1 MNVEET
7 TEKIISG
14 AGRAVACGTLIVGV
28 FLPWCFVLQFDARVF
43 PFAWIGSVWFEGA
56 LDRLDEQGHMFCDL
70 EQFVERRKGNLGA
83 LMERFG
89 FWRIRAP

>member
-14 AGRAVACGTLIVGV
+14 VGRVVAYGTLIVGV

-43 PFAWIGSVWFEGA
+43 PFAWIGSVWLEGA
-56 LDRLDEQGHMFCDL
+56 HHIFNEQYHIFCEL